1 MRFLDKTVI
10 VTGAASGIG
19 AAATALFAG
28 EGATVFASD
37 IDVAGGE
44 KLARETP
51 GDVRFVECDV
61 CDPAAIKALMDH
73 AAQETGG
80 IDTLFNNAGA
90 GGARESIAEIE
101 PEAWDRTMDLLL
113 RSVAMGIRYAI
124 PHMKGRKG
132 ASIVNVSSVAAVGPG
147 YSPTT
152 YAVAKAGVLHLTK
165 CAATDLAQFGIRVNA
180 VQPGVDDRD
189 SVATMLGQPTL
200 TGEFNSP
207 EWYYWGRN
215 TNSLAFTRPDPTS
228 QTVVRIRFDKNG
240 TVAAVDKMGME
251 QVAQINP
258 TDEKTPTLGRKR
270 GFFQQLFGNIGTVGG
285 VGAGGAAC
293 GCTTLS
299 SITCSR
305 AQSLPSAAG
314 SAPDPSSPTPS
325 RRSLNPSRSSPRST

>member
-1 MRFLDKTVI
+1 LDKTVI

-19 AAATALFAG
+19 AAATALFAS

-113 RSVAMGIRYAI
+113 RSVAMGIRYAV

-180 VQPGVDDRD
+180 VQPGFINTNIFT
-189 SVATMLGQPTL
+189 ATMDIPDAAKEQAKAMIAQMSSNAQPVARGGQSDDIAQAVAFLASEQAGFMTGASMVVDGGITLGPRH
-200 TGEFNSP
+200 SWDP
-207 EWYYWGRN
+207 EEAG
-215 TNSLAFTRPDPTS
+215 AFE
-228 QTVVRIRFDKNG
+228 
-240 TVAAVDKMGME
+240 ALMALEE
-251 QVAQINP
+251 QVKAAQQN
-258 TDEKTPTLGRKR
+258 
-270 GFFQQLFGNIGTVGG
+270 
-285 VGAGGAAC
+285 A
-293 GCTTLS
+293 
-299 SITCSR
+299 
-305 AQSLPSAAG
+305 
-314 SAPDPSSPTPS
+314 
-325 RRSLNPSRSSPRST
+325 

>member
-19 AAATALFAG
+19 AAATALFAS

-113 RSVAMGIRYAI
+113 RSVAMGIRYAV

-180 VQPGVDDRD
+180 VQPGFINTNIFT
-189 SVATMLGQPTL
+189 ATMDIPDAAKEQAKAMIAQMSSNAQPVARGGQSDDIAQAVAFLASEQAGFMTGASMVVDGGITLGPRH
-200 TGEFNSP
+200 SWDP
-207 EWYYWGRN
+207 EEAG
-215 TNSLAFTRPDPTS
+215 AFE
-228 QTVVRIRFDKNG
+228 
-240 TVAAVDKMGME
+240 ALMALEE
-251 QVAQINP
+251 QVKAAQQN
-258 TDEKTPTLGRKR
+258 
-270 GFFQQLFGNIGTVGG
+270 
-285 VGAGGAAC
+285 A
-293 GCTTLS
+293 
-299 SITCSR
+299 
-305 AQSLPSAAG
+305 
-314 SAPDPSSPTPS
+314 
-325 RRSLNPSRSSPRST
+325 

>member
-113 RSVAMGIRYAI
+113 RSVAMGIRYAV

-165 CAATDLAQFGIRVNA
+165 CGATDLAQFGIRVNA
-180 VQPGVDDRD
+180 VQPGFINTNIFT
-189 SVATMLGQPTL
+189 ATMDIPDAAKEQAKAMIAQMSSNAQPVARGGQSDDIAQAVAFLASEQAGFMTGASMVVDGGITLGPRH
-200 TGEFNSP
+200 SWDP
-207 EWYYWGRN
+207 EEAG
-215 TNSLAFTRPDPTS
+215 AFE
-228 QTVVRIRFDKNG
+228 
-240 TVAAVDKMGME
+240 ALMALEE
-251 QVAQINP
+251 QVKAAQQN
-258 TDEKTPTLGRKR
+258 
-270 GFFQQLFGNIGTVGG
+270 
-285 VGAGGAAC
+285 A
-293 GCTTLS
+293 
-299 SITCSR
+299 
-305 AQSLPSAAG
+305 
-314 SAPDPSSPTPS
+314 
-325 RRSLNPSRSSPRST
+325 